1 MWNRKRKDANE
12 FMYKTQRDPQNEFM
26 AAGRKD
32 VGEGTVKEFGMDMYT
47 LLYLKRI
54 TNKDLLY
61 STGNSARYYVAAWM
75 GGDTGREWIRG
86 HVWLSRFTVKLK
98 RFTTLLIDYPP
109 I

>member
-12 FMYKTQRDPQNEFM
+12 FMV
-26 AAGRKD
+26 AGRKD

-61 STGNSARYYVAAWM
+61 STWNSAQHYAAVLPD
-75 GGDTGREWIRG
+75 GSLGENG
-86 HVWLSRFTVKLK
+86 
-98 RFTTLLIDYPP
+98 
-109 I
+109 